1 MTRISRISTPRA
13 TLFAIA
19 LITVVMLTFGA
30 FSAEEAAGASA
41 PGGVSALAGEP
52 AAKAGE
58 CQPPTS
64 PQPGRAAAE
73 QRAGALPLARELAS
87 PCPHALTQGK
97 TQAFTGTETE

>member
-41 PGGVSALAGEP
+41 PGGTGGLVGEP
-52 AAKAGE
+52 AINAGE
-58 CQPPTS
+58 CQPPS
-64 PQPGRAAAE
+64 PQPGSAR
-73 QRAGALPLARELAS
+73 GVPLARELAP
-87 PCPHALTQGK
+87 PCPLAQGATHVTAPTTK
-97 TQAFTGTETE
+97 

>member
-30 FSAEEAAGASA
+30 FSAEEAAGV
-41 PGGVSALAGEP
+41 GVLAGEP
-52 AAKAGE
+52 AADA
-58 CQPPTS
+58 TIV
-64 PQPGRAAAE
+64 
-73 QRAGALPLARELAS
+73 L
-87 PCPHALTQGK
+87 PCPLTAVQGE